1 MHDIDA
7 ENPPVAVFFR
17 IQLLFTLRI
26 NATQPEV
33 LIQALQQVLN
43 VTLRIMAK
51 SLLDEKSQFNLTVN
65 VAH

>member
-1 MHDIDA
+1 
-7 ENPPVAVFFR
+7 VFLR